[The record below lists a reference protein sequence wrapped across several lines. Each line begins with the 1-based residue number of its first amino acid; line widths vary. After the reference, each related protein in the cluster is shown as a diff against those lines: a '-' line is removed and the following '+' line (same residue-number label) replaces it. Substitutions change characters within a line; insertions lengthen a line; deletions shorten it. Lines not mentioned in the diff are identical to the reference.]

1 MENVLKICRI
11 FCQEGLS
18 LKIICSNAVLIFGG
32 YDREQLNVTLLPE
45 IAKIWPAGAST
56 KMVAHYGKNVRSGKF
71 SKFDFGPAENLEVYG
86 QAGIFSL
93 KHESS
98 IFRSFIQPSMWF
110 WKCQAS
116 SPWDKQY
123 RA

>member
-1 MENVLKICRI
+1 MDNVLKICRI

-32 YDREQLNVTLLPE
+32 YDKEQLNVTLLPE

-86 QAGIFSL
+86 QEEPPEYKLEKVTVPVATYRGL
-93 KHESS
+93 NDMATPEEVS
-98 IFRSFIQPSMWF
+98 IYIW
-110 WKCQAS
+110 
-116 SPWDKQY
+116 
-123 RA
+123 